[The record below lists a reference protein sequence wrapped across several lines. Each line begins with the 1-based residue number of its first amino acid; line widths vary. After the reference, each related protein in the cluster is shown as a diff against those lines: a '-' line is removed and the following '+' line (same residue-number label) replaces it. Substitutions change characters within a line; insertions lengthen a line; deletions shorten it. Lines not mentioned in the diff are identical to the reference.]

1 MMRPKYLPFMDGW
14 RLALGLKPL
23 AFAEWI
29 EIDQTF
35 VEQVT
40 LKHTLLTERHNQ
52 VFASLPGSQV
62 AQQEVL
68 DTLVAHLLEHFPQY
82 YQRQGDRLYNTLI
95 HQSWNLNDFKE
106 NPLDLAGRLVQEDL
120 CLMLPSDRGYS
131 LSAASVC
138 FPSRWRLQEKMGQPI
153 TSIHEHIPDYP
164 SKLERPVDQFFD
176 RLKVEHPGYRLN
188 WSLVDTPKLFL
199 ADAAPMVLSSQA
211 TRENLG
217 KHLWLRVERQTLRR
231 MPISDTVLFTIRSYL
246 HPLEQLVADR
256 DVAEKLAIAIQQMP
270 AAMQAY
276 KSISPVRSMLLE
288 YLEQG

>member
-1 MMRPKYLPFMDGW
+1 MDGW

-23 AFAEWI
+23 SLVEWI

-40 LKHTLLTERHNQ
+40 LKHTLLTERHSE
-52 VFASLPGSQV
+52 VFASLPGSQA

-68 DTLVAHLLEHFPQY
+68 DTLVAHLLEHFPQF
-82 YQRQGDRLYNTLI
+82 YQRQDDRLHNTLI
-95 HQSWNLNDFKE
+95 QQTWNLNDFKD

-120 CLMLPSDRGYS
+120 CLMSPSDRGYV

-153 TSIHEHIPDYP
+153 ALIHEHIPDYP
-164 SKLERPVDQFFD
+164 NKLERPVDQFFD

-188 WSLVDTPKLFL
+188 WSLVDSPNLFL
-199 ADAAPMVLSSQA
+199 ADATPMVPASPVTHQ
-211 TRENLG
+211 NLA

-231 MPISDTVLFTIRSYL
+231 MPSSNNILFTIRSYL
-246 HPLEQLVADR
+246 HPLEQLAADR
-256 DVAEKLAIAIQQMP
+256 DVAKKLAIAIQQMP
-270 AAMQAY
+270 ATMQAY
-276 KSISPVRSMLLE
+276 KSIAPIRSMLLE
-288 YLEQG
+288 YLEQA